1 MTPFLPLLNSAGAQT
16 AGAAKQ
22 KTVNLASSH
31 TEAIAGQVRET
42 TASGIFP
49 AEVAF
54 VVLGCLMVTGLLLM
68 MRESRIEKQGF

>member
-22 KTVNLASSH
+22 KTANFASSH
-31 TEAIAGQVRET
+31 ADAVSAQVRET
-42 TASGIFP
+42 TSSGIFP
-49 AEVAF
+49 VEVAF

-68 MRESRIEKQGF
+68 MRESRIEKQDF